1 MSIAEFFRGVSRAR
15 TPMLLV
21 AALLVAAATVLP
33 VWGMVLVS
41 TQYPEGLR
49 MVVYPA
55 RIAGDLAEINA
66 LNHYIGMTPVSD
78 GFFVELQYLRPVLV
92 VVAAALV
99 LAAAARH
106 TRWLTMAPLAV
117 LAGLGVGGLGMMRYR
132 LWQFGHQLDPQA
144 PITIDP
150 FTPPM
155 IGLNQI
161 AQFATYSYFS
171 WGFFL
176 PLAAAVL
183 LALVVAADRRRDV
196 LRVRGGLLAV
206 A

>member
-1 MSIAEFFRGVSRAR
+1 MSIAEFFRVVSRAR
-15 TPMLLV
+15 SPMLLG

-55 RIAGDLAEINA
+55 GIAGDLAEINA
-66 LNHYIGMTPVSD
+66 LNHYIGMRPISD
-78 GFFVELQYLRPVLV
+78 GFFVELQYLRPVLLG
-92 VVAAALV
+92 VAAALV
-99 LAAAARH
+99 LAAIARH
-106 TRWLTMAPLAV
+106 TRWLTIVPLAV
-117 LAGLGVGGLGMMRYR
+117 MTGLGLGGLGLMRYR

-171 WGFFL
+171 WGLFL
-176 PLAAAVL
+176 PLAAAAL
-183 LALVVAADRRRDV
+183 LALVVVADQRRDV
-196 LRVRGGLLAV
+196 VGARGALLAV

>member
-1 MSIAEFFRGVSRAR
+1 MRIAEFFRAVSRAR
-15 TPMLLV
+15 TPMLLG

-49 MVVYPA
+49 LVVYPA
-55 RIAGDLAEINA
+55 GIAGDLAEINT
-66 LNHYIGMTPVSD
+66 LNHYIGMTPISD
-78 GFFVELQYLRPVLV
+78 GFFAELQYLRPVLLG
-92 VVAAALV
+92 VAAALA
-99 LAAAARH
+99 LAAIARH
-106 TRWLTMAPLAV
+106 TRWLTMLPLAV

-144 PITIDP
+144 AITIDP

-183 LALVVAADRRRDV
+183 LALVVVADRRRDV
-196 LRVRGGLLAV
+196 IGVRGALLAV

>member
-106 TRWLTMAPLAV
+106 TRWLTMASLAV

-196 LRVRGGLLAV
+196 LRVRGGLFAV

>member
-1 MSIAEFFRGVSRAR
+1 MRATEFFTRVSRMR
-15 TPMLLV
+15 TPLLLV
-21 AALLVAAATVLP
+21 AALLLAAATMLP
-33 VWGMVLVS
+33 LWGMTLVS

-49 MVVYPA
+49 MVVYPT

-66 LNHYIGMTPVSD
+66 LNHYIGMTPISD
-78 GFFVELQYLRPVLV
+78 SFFVELRFLRPALLALSAVL
-92 VVAAALV
+92 VVAAAV
-99 LAAAARH
+99 RH
-106 TRWLTMAPLAV
+106 TRWVTSIPLAGM
-117 LAGLGVGGLGMMRYR
+117 AALGAGGLGIMRYR

-144 PITIDP
+144 AITIDP

-176 PLAAAVL
+176 PVAAGL
-183 LALVVAADRRRDV
+183 LVALVVLADRRRVRPRVGRPV
-196 LRVRGGLLAV
+196 LA
-206 A
+206 AA

>member
-1 MSIAEFFRGVSRAR
+1 MRIAEFFRAVSRAR
-15 TPMLLV
+15 TPVLLV

-49 MVVYPA
+49 MIVYPA
-55 RIAGDLAEINA
+55 RVAGDLAEINT
-66 LNHYIGMTPVSD
+66 LNHYIGMMPISD
-78 GFFVELQYLRPVLV
+78 GFFVELRYLRPVLLG
-92 VVAAALV
+92 VAVALV
-99 LAAAARH
+99 LATATRY
-106 TRWLTMAPLAV
+106 TRWLTMLPLAV

-144 PITIDP
+144 PITIEP

-183 LALVVAADRRRDV
+183 LALVVVADRRRDV
-196 LRVRGGLLAV
+196 IGVRGALLAV

>member
-1 MSIAEFFRGVSRAR
+1 MSTAGFFKAVSRAR
-15 TPMLLV
+15 TPLLLV

-66 LNHYIGMTPVSD
+66 LNHYIGMTPISE
-78 GFFVELQYLRPVLV
+78 GFFVELQYLRPVLLA
-92 VVAAALV
+92 VAAALA
-99 LAAAARH
+99 LAAVTRY
-106 TRWLTMAPLAV
+106 TRWLTILPLAV
-117 LAGLGVGGLGMMRYR
+117 LSGLGVGGLGMMRYR
-132 LWQFGHQLDPQA
+132 LWQFGHQLDSQA
-144 PITIDP
+144 AITIDP

-176 PLAAAVL
+176 PVAAAVL
-183 LALVVAADRRRDV
+183 LTLVVIADVRRDV
-196 LRVRGGLLAV
+196 VGVRGALLAV

>member
-1 MSIAEFFRGVSRAR
+1 
-15 TPMLLV
+15 MLLV

-176 PLAAAVL
+176 ALAAAVL
-183 LALVVAADRRRDV
+183 LAVVVAADRRRDV
-196 LRVRGGLLAV
+196 LRVRGGLFAV

>member
-1 MSIAEFFRGVSRAR
+1 MSRAEFFSAVSRAR
-15 TPMLLV
+15 TPMLLL

-33 VWGMVLVS
+33 IWGMVLVS

-55 RIAGDLAEINA
+55 GIAGDLAEINA
-66 LNHYIGMTPVSD
+66 LNHYIGMTPISD
-78 GFFVELQYLRPVLV
+78 GFFVELQYLRPVLLGLGAV
-92 VVAAALV
+92 LV
-99 LAAAARH
+99 LAVAARNA
-106 TRWLTMAPLAV
+106 RWLTIVPLAV
-117 LAGLGVGGLGMMRYR
+117 MTGLGIGGLGMMRYR

-171 WGFFL
+171 WGLFL
-176 PLAAAVL
+176 PLAAAAL
-183 LALVVAADRRRDV
+183 LALVVVADRRRDV
-196 LRVRGGLLAV
+196 VGVRGALLAV

>member
-1 MSIAEFFRGVSRAR
+1 MR
-15 TPMLLV
+15 TPLLLV
-21 AALLVAAATVLP
+21 AALLLAAATMLP
-33 VWGMVLVS
+33 LWGMTLVS

-49 MVVYPA
+49 MVVYPT

-66 LNHYIGMTPVSD
+66 LNHYIGMTPISD
-78 GFFVELQYLRPVLV
+78 SFFVELRFLRPALLALSAVL
-92 VVAAALV
+92 VVAAAV
-99 LAAAARH
+99 RQ
-106 TRWLTMAPLAV
+106 TRWVTSIPLAGM
-117 LAGLGVGGLGMMRYR
+117 AALGAGGLGIMRYR

-144 PITIDP
+144 AITIDP

-176 PLAAAVL
+176 PVAAGL
-183 LALVVAADRRRDV
+183 LVALVVLADRRRVRPRVGRSV
-196 LRVRGGLLAV
+196 LA
-206 A
+206 AA

>member
-1 MSIAEFFRGVSRAR
+1 MRIAEFFRAVSRAR
-15 TPMLLV
+15 TPMLLG

-49 MVVYPA
+49 MIVYPA
-55 RIAGDLAEINA
+55 RVAGDLAEINV
-66 LNHYIGMTPVSD
+66 LNHYIGMTPISD
-78 GFFVELQYLRPVLV
+78 GFFVELQFLRPVLLG
-92 VVAAALV
+92 VAAALV
-99 LAAAARH
+99 LATATRH
-106 TRWLTMAPLAV
+106 TRWLTMLPLAV

-144 PITIDP
+144 AITIDP

-183 LALVVAADRRRDV
+183 LALVVVADRRRDV
-196 LRVRGGLLAV
+196 IGVRGALLA
-206 A
+206 AA